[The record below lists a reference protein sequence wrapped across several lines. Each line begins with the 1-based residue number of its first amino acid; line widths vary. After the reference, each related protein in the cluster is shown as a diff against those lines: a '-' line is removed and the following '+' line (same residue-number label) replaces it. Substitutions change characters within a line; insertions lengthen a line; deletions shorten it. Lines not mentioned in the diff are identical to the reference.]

1 MKQKKYADRR
11 RRATKKEVKIGE
23 KVLLEQ
29 QKTTVHPPF
38 DPDPF
43 VVTEVRGTRVEA
55 TRKTDGKVRVRNL
68 AKWKILKPRPEHLRL
83 RRPKKDNKVQEDDS
97 DDEDYIEVGLGEE
110 QEYPEYQEPPLRE
123 QDPQPIHNHAGTTP
137 ANRPV
142 RGRKPIIRLG
152 IDPEAGPSHP
162 GQLSPKERKKRQGLA
177 RRRDRDQ
184 ARNGHW
190 QRGDGGWFLWRRAEQ
205 N

>member
-1 MKQKKYADRR
+1 M
-11 RRATKKEVKIGE
+11 
-23 KVLLEQ
+23 
-29 QKTTVHPPF
+29 
-38 DPDPF
+38 
-43 VVTEVRGTRVEA
+43 EA

-68 AKWKILKPRPEHLRL
+68 AKWKIFKPRPEHLRL
-83 RRPKKDNKVQEDDS
+83 RRPKEDNKVQEDDS
-97 DDEDYIEVGLGEE
+97 DDDDYIEVGLGEE
-110 QEYPEYQEPPLRE
+110 QRAAEYVTQEPPLRE
-123 QDPQPIHNHAGTTP
+123 QDPQPIHNHAGRTP